1 MADKDLL
8 VIKKSMRSEKV
19 MKMTTCEK
27 CGRVVP
33 YEESEVWQITA
44 RGRTETRHF
53 CERCANLIHMYSEP
67 AYLPGQPNRSRLD
80 AYIESL
86 EREAKRKPKDQ
97 IKKFVKDLL
106 KEGWGF
112 KKIGE
117 ELGIGMDSALLIG
130 AEIKE
135 NTEGMQ

>member
-1 MADKDLL
+1 
-8 VIKKSMRSEKV
+8 
-19 MKMTTCEK
+19 
-27 CGRVVP
+27 
-33 YEESEVWQITA
+33 
-44 RGRTETRHF
+44 
-53 CERCANLIHMYSEP
+53 MYSEP
-67 AYLPGQPNRSRLD
+67 AYLPGRPDRTRLD

-86 EREAKRKPKDQ
+86 EREAKRKPKEQ

-117 ELGIGMDSALLIG
+117 ELGIGMDTALLIG

-135 NTEGMQ
+135 NIEE